1 MMRTL
6 PFGALVL
13 LFGAWNYGPSAGQE
27 EKKVK
32 AVVYEVYVYDSALDM
47 THRAGHWIR
56 EVYVPEHGIA
66 FNTAKGLNVFK
77 TDEKRYVRLK
87 QDHVFGSL
95 PPKKVREIE
104 IAQKE
109 LDTFLEILRLQ
120 EKGNL
125 VAARYLEGR

>member
-1 MMRTL
+1 MRNL
-6 PFGALVL
+6 AIGALVIPFGAWIS
-13 LFGAWNYGPSAGQE
+13 APSAGQE
-27 EKKVK
+27 EKRVK

-47 THRAGHWIR
+47 THRADHWIR

-120 EKGNL
+120 EKGRVL
-125 VAARYLEGR
+125 ATGYLEGR